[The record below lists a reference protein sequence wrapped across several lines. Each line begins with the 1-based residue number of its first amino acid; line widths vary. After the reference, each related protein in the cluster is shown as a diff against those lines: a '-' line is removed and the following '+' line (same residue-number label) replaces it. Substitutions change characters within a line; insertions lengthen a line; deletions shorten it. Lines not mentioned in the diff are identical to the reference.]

1 MLKQI
6 YILLLFVL
14 AVTGLQAQN
23 GAQQQQQQ
31 AEPAYSRKKTL
42 RDVRSNL
49 KAERYAQADE
59 QIQKAWK
66 QSEEAVRDA
75 ELYNLMVNAQRG
87 LANAEN
93 KKIFLNNRPDTAK
106 YFDYIYKVYDYG
118 IRCDSL
124 DRLPNEKGRVKTH
137 YSSNIQSQLLS
148 YRNNIKSAGK
158 FFYKKH
164 RFSDAYKYFDMYLK
178 TRHHPL
184 LTSAKNYTVGTD
196 TTELAVMAVYASYS
210 AKEYDHVKQY
220 IQLALNDT
228 TESSYLCQ
236 LGSQAL
242 MELKDTVS
250 AMDYLF
256 EGWKN
261 EPTHDYFF
269 ITLVDYNI
277 NQHNY
282 QEAYDI
288 VAAQLLEVPD
298 NHRLWYIFGKC
309 QQCMDSIDAAVLS
322 YEKAL
327 ELNPE
332 DALSYSS
339 LGNIY
344 IEKARGVYNI
354 NTYAIGTPEYA
365 EAKQT
370 QDKLYETARNNLE
383 KARKYSPEDSSLW
396 LTPLSEVYFKLNMG
410 KELKALESLE
420 SNGSQPKSSEA
431 NNSDNQSRGSNNP
444 ANQSR
449 GSNNS
454 SNQSRGSNN

>member
-93 KKIFLNNRPDTAK
+93 KKIFLNNRPDTVK

-158 FFYKKH
+158 FFYKKR

-228 TESSYLCQ
+228 TEFSYLCQ

-282 QEAYDI
+282 QEPYDI

-322 YEKAL
+322 YEKAIETR
-327 ELNPE
+327 ELAKKLPE
-332 DALSYSS
+332 TLMCFLGASGKSVKIVCRGELFPDLSADEQAVVDTLRQHGSMHINQLAEALRQPVYR
-339 LGNIY
+339 LMGTLVDLDC
-344 IEKARGVYNI
+344 RGVIATLPGCRY
-354 NTYAIGTPEYA
+354 TLP
-365 EAKQT
+365 
-370 QDKLYETARNNLE
+370 
-383 KARKYSPEDSSLW
+383 
-396 LTPLSEVYFKLNMG
+396 
-410 KELKALESLE
+410 
-420 SNGSQPKSSEA
+420 
-431 NNSDNQSRGSNNP
+431 
-444 ANQSR
+444 
-449 GSNNS
+449 
-454 SNQSRGSNN
+454 